1 RAGTGAKMIL
11 AATLV
16 TVRLFWLHPPSSIHV
31 NSTEYRAGGTTST
44 QLAGSLQLEAAG
56 SPRISLQGP
65 LDISARD
72 GHLLLTL
79 HMPLEEYVAGV
90 LGGESSV
97 FKSEEA
103 LKAMAVAARTYAVH
117 HAGRHRA
124 EGFDFCDT
132 THCQDLRLAA
142 RSDRL
147 HTATEATEAELL
159 WYDGAPADAYYSRH
173 CGGPTEAAD
182 APHLKQQSDTFCS

>member
-1 RAGTGAKMIL
+1 GVK
-11 AATLV
+11 
-16 TVRLFWLHPPSSIHV
+16 
-31 NSTEYRAGGTTST
+31 STEYRADRPASGH
-44 QLAGSLQLEAAG
+44 LAGSLQLDAPG

-124 EGFDFCDT
+124 AGFDFCDT
-132 THCQDLRLAA
+132 
-142 RSDRL
+142 
-147 HTATEATEAELL
+147 
-159 WYDGAPADAYYSRH
+159 
-173 CGGPTEAAD
+173 
-182 APHLKQQSDTFCS
+182 